1 MPESGQNC
9 CTAEFASLVPILMQK
24 SLSNEV
30 CLVGDELAMSKRDAR
45 RIQELVDGMSG
56 GDPRAMEAFFTF
68 VDGLLKKKLDRDG
81 EDALMVVVSVVELLL
96 PMHAR
101 SAFAAESEKG
111 VKKPA
116 QPRKRTPKKKADR
129 PAKEMAPTNR
139 QGPRR

>member
-1 MPESGQNC
+1 
-9 CTAEFASLVPILMQK
+9 VPILLQK

-116 QPRKRTPKKKADR
+116 QPRKRTPKKKKADR
-129 PAKEMAPTNR
+129 PAKEMAPAKR